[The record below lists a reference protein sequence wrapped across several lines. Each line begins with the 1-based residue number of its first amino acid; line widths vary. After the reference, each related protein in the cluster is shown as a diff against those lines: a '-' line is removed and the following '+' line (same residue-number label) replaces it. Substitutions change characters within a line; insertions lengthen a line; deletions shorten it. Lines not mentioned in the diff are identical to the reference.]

1 MLIFIDES
9 GDPGLRI
16 EAGSSKYFVVALV
29 AFEDH
34 EEALAADDR
43 ISLLRK
49 EQRFPENFEFHFN
62 KVKPVYRRMFLDAV
76 GRYKFFYCGIVIDK
90 TKLTKRGF
98 QFQDSLYK
106 YACALLLERSK
117 PRLSNASVVLDE
129 CGTKNLGHEL
139 RSYLVRHLK
148 DESGKHFIRD
158 VRTQNSTKNNLLQ
171 LADMVVGALARS
183 YSGKKDS
190 GDYRSLIAHREINVH
205 FWPK

>member
-1 MLIFIDES
+1 MAQSASSHAPSKNSNLTAQAAIDLRVIDAISLCHLTSQWQSVDTWELIMLIFIDES

-139 RSYLVRHLK
+139 RSYLVRQSK
-148 DESGKHFIRD
+148 R
-158 VRTQNSTKNNLLQ
+158 
-171 LADMVVGALARS
+171 
-183 YSGKKDS
+183 
-190 GDYRSLIAHREINVH
+190 
-205 FWPK
+205 